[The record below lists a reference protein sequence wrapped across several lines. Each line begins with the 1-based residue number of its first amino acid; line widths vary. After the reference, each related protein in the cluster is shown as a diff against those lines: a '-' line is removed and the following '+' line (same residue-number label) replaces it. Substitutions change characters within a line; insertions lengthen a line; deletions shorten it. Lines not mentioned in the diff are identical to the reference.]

1 MRQVLILAD
10 GIEPT
15 RASQTQLASFS
26 ACVRQLAKD
35 PRVKTVYGTNGY
47 SSGCAPICESPLR
60 RMRGN

>member
-26 ACVRQLAKD
+26 ACVRQVAKD
-35 PRVKTVYGTNGY
+35 PRVKTVYATNEH
-47 SSGCAPICESPLR
+47 SSGCALICEVSTQEDAR
-60 RMRGN
+60 